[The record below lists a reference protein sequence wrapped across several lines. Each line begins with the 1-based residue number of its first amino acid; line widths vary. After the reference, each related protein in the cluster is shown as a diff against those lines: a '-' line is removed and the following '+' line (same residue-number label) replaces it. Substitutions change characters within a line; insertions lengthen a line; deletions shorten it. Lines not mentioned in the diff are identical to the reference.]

1 MRGKTVMARRL
12 KLGIHLNTPTSHGTV
27 DWNKAFGEYL
37 KLVEFAEE
45 LGIDSV
51 WSRQRHF
58 EQTYLSS
65 PLLFFAAAS
74 QRTTRMTFGTA
85 LIVLRY
91 YDPIQLAEELATLD
105 VLTGGRVEVVYSNS
119 RENQHAF
126 QDTIFGLRAEDA
138 EERIE
143 HGLDRLRRALA
154 GEPLHV
160 LADATPTLDAGTQI
174 YLQPQSPRLV
184 NQLWY
189 GSGSVR
195 SAREAGENGLH
206 LFVSTV
212 GFGDVEQ
219 VQVEQLA
226 EHRAAYCG
234 PTPPRIGVGRYVLP
248 VTKAGQATAY
258 AAWEEGFRRSFAR
271 MGTAPIY
278 VGPPEQIIEE
288 MVASKVVAEAD
299 TLLVYLPWDF
309 SFDEYREQLEAL
321 ATTVAPALG
330 WEPNHR

>member
-1 MRGKTVMARRL
+1 MAGRL

-105 VLTGGRVEVVYSNS
+105 LLTGGRVEVVYSNS
-119 RENQHAF
+119 RDNHQEF
-126 QDTIFGLRAEDA
+126 QDTIFGLRDEDA

-143 HGLDRLRRALA
+143 HSLDRLPRALA

-160 LADATPTLDAGTQI
+160 
-174 YLQPQSPRLV
+174 
-184 NQLWY
+184 
-189 GSGSVR
+189 
-195 SAREAGENGLH
+195 H
-206 LFVSTV
+206 
-212 GFGDVEQ
+212 
-219 VQVEQLA
+219 QVEQLA
-226 EHRAAYCG
+226 EHRAAYRG
-234 PTPPRIGVGRYVLP
+234 TTPARIGVGRYILP
-248 VTKAGQATAY
+248 VTKPGQAAAY
-258 AAWEEGFRRSFAR
+258 AAWEEGFRRYFAR
-271 MGTAPIY
+271 MEVAPIFIGEPGR
-278 VGPPEQIIEE
+278 VVEE
-288 MVASKVVAEAD
+288 MVGSKVVTEAD

-309 SFDEYREQLEAL
+309 TFDEYRQQLEAL
-321 ATTVAPALG
+321 TTTVAPALG
-330 WEPNHR
+330 WRPADPDST

>member
-1 MRGKTVMARRL
+1 MAGRL

-27 DWNKAFGEYL
+27 DWSKAFGEYL
-37 KLVEFAEE
+37 NLVQFAEE
-45 LGIDSV
+45 LGVDSV

-91 YDPIQLAEELATLD
+91 YDPVQLAEELATLD
-105 VLTGGRVEVVYSNS
+105 LLTGGRVEVVYSNS
-119 RENQHAF
+119 RDNHREF
-126 QDTIFGLRAEDA
+126 QDTIFRLRDNDA

-160 LADATPTLDAGTQI
+160 LAEATPTLRPGTEIQ
-174 YLQPQSPRLV
+174 LQPQSPRLV
-184 NQLWY
+184 DHLWY

-212 GFGDVEQ
+212 GFGDVEE

-226 EHRAAYCG
+226 EHRTAYRG
-234 PTPPRIGVGRYVLP
+234 TTPARIGVGRYVLP
-248 VTKAGQATAY
+248 VTKAGQAATY
-258 AAWEEGFRRSFAR
+258 TAWEEGFRRYFAR
-271 MGTAPIY
+271 MNVAPIY
-278 VGPPEQIIEE
+278 VGEPGRIVEQ

-309 SFDEYREQLEAL
+309 TFDEYRQQLEAL
-321 ATTVAPALG
+321 TTTVAPTLG
-330 WEPNHR
+330 WEPADPGRP